1 MNEIANSFIRIPNVV
16 ANNKNVSLGAKYLYG
31 YIWYWTYY
39 GEFVKSNEDV
49 CEALNVT
56 LNTIRKYLKELKQAG
71 FIKITIVNNNE
82 RHIQLLVTDEFIM
95 RESARI
101 KNKDLLQARIAAE
114 QDQPEYIK
122 QFLANIK

>member
-39 GEFVKSNEDV
+39 GGFIKSNEDV

-56 LNTIRKYLKELKQAG
+56 LNTIRKYLKELKQEG

-95 RESARI
+95 RESARV
-101 KNKDLLQARIAAE
+101 KNKDLLQARVAME
-114 QDQPEYIK
+114 QEQPEFLK